1 MLDLSV
7 FENYKKKNNFFLK
20 NSSIIEQ
27 RTFNNTHNKINNIN
41 DDVQDIKEIT
51 KYSCTQHKLYNHTL
65 KKIKGFTKKEF
76 ELFKLITLKVQKLT
90 KILGQE
96 NNVKSSL
103 INSIHQK
110 RIYEQFFSKNLKIL
124 EIGGGSGYLSSLLCM
139 SGYNVDLYDITESY
153 YIYQILLLNYLEIN
167 NELSEDNNSY
177 LDGAEKINHIPWWI
191 FQNIEKLNIKYDII
205 MINNAICEFNGFSL
219 NFLLNHVCKVLNYP
233 KLFFIGSGKE
243 DLNEMNKIVKKLNS
257 FNYYTDSEK
266 TLINN
271 NYEIYGFKHQLK
283 KNNKNYFKKLFNNIF
298 LERKNIK
305 FENIT
310 IYSEDIEKFYQENNI
325 IDNKEL
331 SFYKKLYK

>member
-41 DDVQDIKEIT
+41 DDAQDIKEIT
-51 KYSCTQHKLYNHTL
+51 KYSCTQHKLYDHTL

-103 INSIHQK
+103 INSIYQK
-110 RIYEQFFSKNLKIL
+110 RIYKQFFSKNLKIL

-153 YIYQILLLNYLEIN
+153 YIYQIFLLNYLEIN

-191 FQNIEKLNIKYDII
+191 FRNIEKLNIKYDVI

-219 NFLLNHVCKVLNYP
+219 NFFLNHVCKVLNYP

-243 DLNEMNKIVKKLNS
+243 DLNKMNEIVKKLNS
-257 FNYYTDSEK
+257 FNYYTDPEK